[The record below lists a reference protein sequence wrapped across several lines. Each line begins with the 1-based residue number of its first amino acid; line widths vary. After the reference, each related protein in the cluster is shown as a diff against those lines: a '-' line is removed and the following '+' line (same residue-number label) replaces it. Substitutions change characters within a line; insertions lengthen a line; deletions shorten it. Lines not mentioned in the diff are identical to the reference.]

1 MFVQQEKQQ
10 PSIIQ
15 KKVYAFAKLKLSYS
29 WCDVRRKSKVCVRP
43 SFVSDSVCS
52 SDWHLYLKRTSNAA
66 YQFGT
71 ASLVLMDF
79 RRHAKEV
86 RKEGCF
92 VPKRKVG
99 RQKKSE
105 KELTHRAFKSCH
117 FS

>member
-66 YQFGT
+66 YQFGA

-86 RKEGCF
+86 RKRRMLCSKTEG
-92 VPKRKVG
+92 RTA
-99 RQKKSE
+99 
-105 KELTHRAFKSCH
+105 KEE
-117 FS
+117 